1 MNKKYL
7 SEFIGTFFL
16 VFIGT
21 GSIMIDSLSNNSI
34 GHLGISFTFGF
45 TIFIL
50 IYMFGPIS
58 GAHFNPAVTI
68 ALAIKGDVAHSEVLP
83 YIVSQILG
91 SIVGSSILRVMF
103 GNLKVMGSTLPAKF
117 IGNSSLLIAFV
128 FEFLFTLLLMYV
140 IMCVI
145 SSTVKDNFKGSLVI
159 GLTIFIGALIAGPIS
174 GGSFNPARSIG
185 PAILSGNYDNLWIYI
200 IAPILGSISG
210 KIIFEYNTICKEKD
224 QSIKNPKISSSV
236 SNS

>member
-21 GSIMIDSLSNNSI
+21 GSIMINSISNSSI
-34 GHLGISFTFGF
+34 GHLGISLTFGF
-45 TIFIL
+45 TIFVL
-50 IYMFGPIS
+50 IYIFGPIS

-68 ALAIKGDVAHSEVLP
+68 ALGLKGGIPRGDLLP
-83 YIVSQILG
+83 YIGSQLLGSILG
-91 SIVGSSILRVMF
+91 STILRIMF
-103 GNLKVMGSTLPAKF
+103 GNIKDMGTTLPSKN
-117 IGNSSLLIAFV
+117 IGNFSIMISFT
-128 FEFLFTLLLMYV
+128 FEFIFTLLLMYV

-145 SSTVKDNFKGSLVI
+145 SSQTKDDFKGALVI

-185 PAILSGNYDNLWIYI
+185 PAILSGNFHELWIYI
-200 IAPILGSISG
+200 LAPILGTITG
-210 KIIFEYNTICKEKD
+210 KIIFEYNTISKEKEILEKTKVST
-224 QSIKNPKISSSV
+224 SITHS
-236 SNS
+236 